1 MEPNNAVSI
10 ALPAGVSMVNLLG
23 AGDANLREI
32 EKAFPNLE
40 IAVRGETV
48 LASGDRIQILLL

>member
-23 AGDANLREI
+23 AGDASLREI
-32 EKAFPNLE
+32 EKAFPNLA

-48 LASGDRIQILLL
+48 LASGDRIHVLLL